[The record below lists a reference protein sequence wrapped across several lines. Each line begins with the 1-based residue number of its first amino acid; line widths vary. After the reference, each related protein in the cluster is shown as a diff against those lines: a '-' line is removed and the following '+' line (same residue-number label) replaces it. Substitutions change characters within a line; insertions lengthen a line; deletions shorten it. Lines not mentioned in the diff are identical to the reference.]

1 MTVSSWSLSESDGI
15 AELVLDVP
23 GRSHNVLSREVL
35 AELDQLLATIEGRS
49 LRGLIIRS
57 GKPRGFI
64 AGADVHEFRR
74 ILDAARAAELTRAGQ
89 LVLRR
94 LNLLP
99 YPTLALIQGPC
110 LGGGLELALAC
121 SYRIASDSERTIFG
135 LPEVKLGIHPG
146 FGGTVRLPALIGP
159 LPALSLMLS
168 GRTIAAR
175 QARKLGLVDE
185 CVPERHLLAAARAR
199 LNRVPP
205 QGRPPWY
212 QAWLAA
218 PWLRPYVGAYM
229 RRQLQ
234 ARVDCGHYPAPCRLL
249 GLWAR
254 QGSLEAEAL
263 SCAELLVTPTSRHLV
278 RLFELSEELKRAA
291 RSGAAS
297 PIRHVHII
305 GAGVMGADIA
315 AWAAFKGF
323 SVSLQDRE
331 PKALG
336 LAVKRAHAFFQ
347 DKLRGR
353 MAQAARDRLFV
364 DIKGDGLGH
373 ADLVIEAIIE
383 DRDAKRGLLAEVE
396 RKVSDQA
403 VIATNTSSI
412 PLDDLAADLRLPG
425 RLVGLHFFNPV
436 AKMQLIEIIAGTR
449 TADDALARARGFAVA
464 LDRLPIDVQSA
475 PGFLVNRA
483 LMPYLLEAVLLAE
496 EGVPLFDIDQAAV
509 AFGMPM
515 GPIALADTVGLDI
528 CLSVAKTLSTALG
541 LPVPDLLAHKV
552 SAGELGKKSGRGF
565 YTYPIKSRFFTPKR
579 PSPDPMI
586 SERLILR
593 LLNEAVRC
601 LRGGVVPDADIV
613 DIGLVYGTGFAPF
626 RGGPLGYAE
635 TLGASEIKSRLTE
648 LSARFG
654 ERFLP
659 DEAWSQE
666 KLFARRVLGP

>member
-1 MTVSSWSLSESDGI
+1 MTVSSWSLSEDDNI

-35 AELDQLLATIEGRS
+35 AELDQLLATIETRP

-57 GKPRGFI
+57 AKPRGFI

-94 LNLLP
+94 LHLLP

-121 SYRIASDSERTIFG
+121 SYRIASDSERTMFG

-146 FGGTVRLPALIGP
+146 FGGTVRLPDLIGP

-199 LNRVPP
+199 LKRVPP
-205 QGRPPWY
+205 KGRPPWH

-234 ARVDCGHYPAPCRLL
+234 ARVDCGHYPAPCRIL
-249 GLWAR
+249 GLWVR

-278 RLFELSEELKRAA
+278 RLFEMSEELKRSA
-291 RSGAAS
+291 RTGSVS
-297 PIRHVHII
+297 PIRHVHVI

-331 PKALG
+331 SEVLG
-336 LAVKRAHAFFQ
+336 RAIKRAHALF
-347 DKLRGR
+347 DGKLRGR
-353 MAQAARDRLFV
+353 MAQAVRDRLFA
-364 DIKGDGLGH
+364 DIKGDGLGA

-383 DRDAKRGLLAEVE
+383 DRDAKRALLTEIE
-396 RKVSDQA
+396 RKVSDQT

-412 PLDDLAADLRLPG
+412 PLDELAADLHVPG

-436 AKMQLIEIIAGTR
+436 AKMQLIEIIAGTG
-449 TADDALARARGFAVA
+449 TADSALARARSFAVA

-496 EGVPLFDIDQAAV
+496 EGVPLADIDQAAM

-528 CLSVAKTLSTALG
+528 CLSVAKTLSAALG
-541 LPVPDLLAHKV
+541 LPVPDLLASKV

-565 YTYPIKSRFFTPKR
+565 YTYPIKSPFFAPKR
-579 PSPDPMI
+579 PSPDPVI

-601 LRGGVVPDADIV
+601 LRCGVVPDADIV

-635 TLGASEIKSRLTE
+635 ALGASEIKSRLTE

-666 KLFARRVLGP
+666 QLFTRRVLGR

>member
-1 MTVSSWSLSESDGI
+1 MTMGSWSLSEVDGI
-15 AELVLDVP
+15 ADLVLDVP
-23 GRSHNVLSREVL
+23 ERSHNVLSREVL
-35 AELDQLLATIEGRS
+35 AELDQVLATIEGQP

-74 ILDAARAAELTRAGQ
+74 ISDAARAAELTRAGQ

-94 LNLLP
+94 LHLLP
-99 YPTLALIQGPC
+99 YPTLALIHGPC

-121 SYRIASDSERTIFG
+121 SYRIASDSDRTTLG

-175 QARKLGLVDE
+175 QARRLGLVDE
-185 CVPERHLLAAARAR
+185 CVPERHLLAAARDHLR
-199 LNRVPP
+199 RVPP
-205 QGRPPWY
+205 TGRPPWH
-212 QAWLAA
+212 QAWLGA

-234 ARVDCGHYPAPCRLL
+234 ARVDCHHYPAPCRLL
-249 GLWAR
+249 GLWVR

-263 SCAELLVTPTSRHLV
+263 SCAELIVTPTSRHLV
-278 RLFELSEELKRAA
+278 RLFEMSEDLKRSA
-291 RSGAAS
+291 RTGGGA
-297 PIRHVHII
+297 PIRHVHVI

-315 AWAAFKGF
+315 AWAVFKGF
-323 SVSLQDRE
+323 SVSLQDRAPE
-331 PKALG
+331 VLG
-336 LAVKRAHAFFQ
+336 RAVKRAHALFH

-353 MAQAARDRLFV
+353 MAQAARDRLFA
-364 DIKGDGLGH
+364 DIKGDGLVR

-383 DRDAKRGLLAEVE
+383 DRDAKSALLAEVE
-396 RKVSDQA
+396 RKVSEHT
-403 VIATNTSSI
+403 VLATNTSSI
-412 PLDDLAADLRLPG
+412 PLDELAAGLRVPG

-436 AKMQLIEIIAGTR
+436 AKMQLIEIIAGTA
-449 TADDALARARGFAVA
+449 TAPGALARARAFAVA

-496 EGVPLFDIDQAAV
+496 EDVPLADIDQAAV

-528 CLSVAKTLSTALG
+528 CLSVAQTLSAALG
-541 LPVPDLLAHKV
+541 LPVPDLLASKV

-565 YTYPIKSRFFTPKR
+565 YSYPIKSQFFQSRR
-579 PSPDPMI
+579 PAPDPMI
-586 SERLILR
+586 TERLILR
-593 LLNEAVRC
+593 LLNEAARC
-601 LRGGVVPDADIV
+601 LRCGVVPDADIV

-635 TLGASEIKSRLTE
+635 TVGASEIKSRLAE
-648 LSARFG
+648 LSGRFG

-666 KLFARRVLGP
+666 QLFTRRVLGP